1 MRQWPCSTHHA
12 AAPRRL
18 AKPCLAG
25 RRDEHLAAASA
36 TDAKHSVAAV
46 VRYGTS
52 LASFRRSMAARRAST
67 LSAWDTRGA
76 RPPPRLPP
84 QSKIEQAEAGGCP
97 GGMVLEA
104 RRQLHRLLL
113 AEVRAELDA
122 ALKLSRAAEKSVAQ
136 RLSSLKVGGLAG
148 MPRVTGRRLG
158 SGLAPCA

>member
-1 MRQWPCSTHHA
+1 
-12 AAPRRL
+12 
-18 AKPCLAG
+18 
-25 RRDEHLAAASA
+25 
-36 TDAKHSVAAV
+36 
-46 VRYGTS
+46 
-52 LASFRRSMAARRAST
+52 
-67 LSAWDTRGA
+67 
-76 RPPPRLPP
+76 
-84 QSKIEQAEAGGCP
+84 
-97 GGMVLEA
+97 MVLEA